1 MPSQRGVYSCGAPTL
16 SNTSVKVYRTLKDV
30 CDRESRK
37 ESTAAVLGAEDQ
49 LSAKNTPEISRA
61 ASRSSVQT
69 RASAYT
75 SASTYTTSTAS
86 AIPRRVM
93 LNGTLFF
100 DHRFDDSGAAVKGE
114 DGEFRTS
121 PFNSIRKLRRTPTEE
136 KEMMAIIRFVL
147 PAPRALASWH
157 LACPPRHWNC
167 DLSQSAHDR
176 APCLDRGGRPKAP
189 CNTGRMCA
197 EYQGGSGRKTDKN
210 PEYYPQP
217 LSPTSRFDPP
227 VRMPEKRLP
236 LGVYPP

>member
-1 MPSQRGVYSCGAPTL
+1 VF
-16 SNTSVKVYRTLKDV
+16 
-30 CDRESRK
+30 DRRSRK

-49 LSAKNTPEISRA
+49 LSAENTPEISRA

-69 RASAYT
+69 RSSAYT
-75 SASTYTTSTAS
+75 SASAYTTSTAS
-86 AIPRRVM
+86 AIPRRIM

-100 DHRFDDSGAAVKGE
+100 DHRFDASGAAVKGE
-114 DGEFRTS
+114 DGEFKTS

-147 PAPRALASWH
+147 PAP
-157 LACPPRHWNC
+157 
-167 DLSQSAHDR
+167 
-176 APCLDRGGRPKAP
+176 APWRVGILQANARCLRLRRPGRPALPVTCRPTAP
-189 CNTGRMCA
+189 CNTVRMCA
-197 EYQGGSGRKTDKN
+197 EHQGGSGRKTDKN